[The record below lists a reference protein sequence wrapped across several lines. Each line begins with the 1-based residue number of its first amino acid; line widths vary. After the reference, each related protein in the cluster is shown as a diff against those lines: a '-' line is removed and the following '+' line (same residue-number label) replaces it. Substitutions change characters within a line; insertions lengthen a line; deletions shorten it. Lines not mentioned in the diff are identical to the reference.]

1 MSKQRIAVYPGS
13 FDPPTRGH
21 INIIERASRVVDKL
35 VVGVL
40 INASKSPMF
49 TLDERV
55 ALLKE
60 AVAYLP
66 NVEVRAFSGLLVD
79 FAKKQRAGIIIRGLR
94 GVSDFESERDLA
106 NANRMLLPEL
116 ETVFLMTDPSLS
128 FISSSL
134 VKEIASFGGDFS
146 AMVPVN
152 VKEAIL
158 NKTLKK
164 ENE

>member
-13 FDPPTRGH
+13 FDPPTLGH
-21 INIIERASRVVDKL
+21 INIIERASRMADKL

-55 ALLKE
+55 ALLKD
-60 AVAYLP
+60 ATAHLP
-66 NVEVRAFSGLLVD
+66 NVKVCAFSGLLVD
-79 FAKKQRAGIIIRGLR
+79 FAEKQRASFLVRGLR
-94 GVSDFESERDLA
+94 GVSDFESERELA
-106 NANRMLLPEL
+106 NANRTLAPEL

-128 FISSSL
+128 FISSST

-146 AMVPVN
+146 AMVPEN